1 MILENTLQLALV
13 NELHK
18 TWTSTLTSLGGI
30 MSKPTD
36 FLVSISLKSFN
47 IPFVFKQISLPQEKD
62 LIEEFRLRQLILK

>member
-30 MSKPTD
+30 MSKPTVL
-36 FLVSISLKSFN
+36 LVSITFKSCDIHLESLK
-47 IPFVFKQISLPQEKD
+47 QILVPQVK
-62 LIEEFRLRQLILK
+62 R